1 MTDRPLRCIAALAAA
16 AAAFLLLFAPPS
28 ARAAEEELTAF
39 DKQVNAW
46 AQECRDEAVTRIQ
59 KMLATGK
66 LNMAKLFDTFYIPI
80 PNTDPQK
87 YHTQYDR
94 FFDEAMQEPL
104 DRYLKKDKRLKFV
117 VIVDQNGYLPTHNS
131 RYSIPL
137 TGNSQVDVVQ
147 NRTKRIFND
156 RTGLAAARNVRDYLL
171 QKYYRDTGETMYDLS
186 VPIFVNDQHWG
197 SIRFGYTQ

>member
-1 MTDRPLRCIAALAAA
+1 MTRRPLRFATAASIA
-16 AAAFLLLFAPPS
+16 AAAFLLCLAASPV
-28 ARAAEEELTAF
+28 RAEEMTAF
-39 DKQVNAW
+39 DKQVQAW
-46 AQECRDEAVTRIQ
+46 AGECRDEAVNRIL
-59 KMLATGK
+59 KMLSTGK
-66 LNMAKLFDTFYIPI
+66 LNLVKLFDTFYIPI

-87 YHTQYDR
+87 YHTQYDK

-131 RYSIPL
+131 KYSIPL
-137 TGNSQVDVVQ
+137 TGNAQVDVVQ

-156 RTGLAAARNVRDYLL
+156 RTGLAAARNVQDYLL

-186 VPIFVNDQHWG
+186 VPIFINDQHWG
-197 SIRFGYTQ
+197 AIRFGYTQ

>member
-1 MTDRPLRCIAALAAA
+1 MTRRPLRFATAATFA
-16 AAAFLLLFAPPS
+16 AAAFLLTLAASP

-39 DKQVNAW
+39 DKQVSTW
-46 AQECRDEAVTRIQ
+46 AGECRDEAVSRIL
-59 KMLATGK
+59 KMLSTGK
-66 LNMAKLFDTFYIPI
+66 LNMVKLFDTFYIPI

-87 YHTQYDR
+87 YHTQYDK
-94 FFDEAMQEPL
+94 FFDEALQEPL

-137 TGNSQVDVVQ
+137 TGNAQVDVAQ

-186 VPIFVNDQHWG
+186 VPIFINDQHWG